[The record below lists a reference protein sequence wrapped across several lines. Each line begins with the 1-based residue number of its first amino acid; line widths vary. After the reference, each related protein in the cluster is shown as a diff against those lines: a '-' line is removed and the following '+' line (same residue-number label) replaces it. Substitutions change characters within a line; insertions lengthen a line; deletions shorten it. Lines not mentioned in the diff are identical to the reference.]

1 MHISVVKATVHA
13 CTCHLSQSMY
23 VRECI
28 TLFCCSEKEIT
39 ASANVSIIFK
49 LFSIN
54 NTENKMKM
62 YPQHEQKGMM

>member
-13 CTCHLSQSMY
+13 CTCHSRCMCVNVSN
-23 VRECI
+23 C
-28 TLFCCSEKEIT
+28 TEKDVT
-39 ASANVSIIFK
+39 ASANISIIFK

-62 YPQHEQKGMM
+62 YPQHKQKGMM